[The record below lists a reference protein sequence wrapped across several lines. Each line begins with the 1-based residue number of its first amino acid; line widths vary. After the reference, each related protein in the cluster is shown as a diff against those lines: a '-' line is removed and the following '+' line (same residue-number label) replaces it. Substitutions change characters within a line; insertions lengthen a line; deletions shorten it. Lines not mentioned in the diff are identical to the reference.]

1 MKRKN
6 TFRRSLCRKNKP
18 KLPAFFWCCAVF
30 WRSSSFSR
38 PDTAAGEKQ
47 IAIAV
52 IHGDGSE
59 NTFSYDT
66 DAEYLGEVLTEEGL
80 AEGTEGPY
88 GMFITT
94 VDGETADDSKEQW
107 WCITKDGE
115 MVNTGADQTPIQDQD
130 QFELTLKEGY

>member
-1 MKRKN
+1 MQKKQ
-6 TFRRSLCRKNKP
+6 TKIAGILLVLCCV
-18 KLPAFFWCCAVF
+18 LALIVFFQT
-30 WRSSSFSR
+30 R
-38 PDTAAGEKQ
+38 PDTAAGEKH
-47 IAIAV
+47 ITISV
-52 IHGDGSE
+52 VHSDSSKS
-59 NTFSYDT
+59 TFSYDT

-94 VDGETADDSKEQW
+94 VDGETSDASKEQW

>member
-1 MKRKN
+1 MQKKQ
-6 TFRRSLCRKNKP
+6 TKIAGILLVLCCV
-18 KLPAFFWCCAVF
+18 LAIIVFFQT
-30 WRSSSFSR
+30 R

-80 AEGTEGPY
+80 AEGTEGTEGPY

-107 WCITKDGE
+107 WCITKGGE

>member
-1 MKRKN
+1 MQKKQ
-6 TFRRSLCRKNKP
+6 TKIAGILLVLCCV
-18 KLPAFFWCCAVF
+18 LALIVFFQT
-30 WRSSSFSR
+30 R
-38 PDTAAGEKQ
+38 PDTAAGEKH
-47 IAIAV
+47 ITISV
-52 IHGDGSE
+52 VHSDSSKS
-59 NTFSYDT
+59 TFSYDT

-107 WCITKDGE
+107 WCITKGGE

-130 QFELTLKEGY
+130 TFELTLKEGY

>member
-1 MKRKN
+1 MQKKQ
-6 TFRRSLCRKNKP
+6 TKLAGILLALCCI
-18 KLPAFFWCCAVF
+18 LAVIVFFQT
-30 WRSSSFSR
+30 R

-47 IAIAV
+47 IAVAV

-66 DAEYLGEVLTEEGL
+66 DAEYLGEVLKTEGL

-88 GMFITT
+88 GIFITT
-94 VDGETADDSKEQW
+94 VDGETADESKEQW
-107 WCITKDGE
+107 WCITKKGK
-115 MVNTGADQTPIQDQD
+115 MLNTGADQTPIQDQD